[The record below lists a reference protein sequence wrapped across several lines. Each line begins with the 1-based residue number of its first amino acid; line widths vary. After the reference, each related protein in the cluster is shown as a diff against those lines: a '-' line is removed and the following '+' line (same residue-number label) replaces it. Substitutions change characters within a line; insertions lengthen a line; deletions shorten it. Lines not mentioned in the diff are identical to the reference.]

1 MDKAAGRAVE
11 VAGAALG
18 WAAAPGV
25 EEDRVEA
32 VKVAAAGEDLA
43 EVARAEED
51 PAEGGDIPGFILIA
65 KFTLYPYP
73 NQANIVNLFK
83 IAFPFYKSIFEI

>member
-32 VKVAAAGEDLA
+32 VKVAAAGEETGA
-43 EVARAEED
+43 GETAVVMKRIGAPEW
-51 PAEGGDIPGFILIA
+51 I
-65 KFTLYPYP
+65 
-73 NQANIVNLFK
+73 
-83 IAFPFYKSIFEI
+83 